1 MIALTANALEGDR
14 DQCLAAGMDD
24 YLADPTPRPGW
35 RKPGPLA
42 PRTCRRS
49 LPEAID
55 PGARRLPGARPDR
68 RAGFVQRLLLLYLH
82 ASGPLIDAL
91 GQAVAAGDVDSLA
104 AAAHTLG
111 SSSANVGA
119 NRLAEQVETLASLG
133 KAGRHEA
140 AHRLLGEARGE
151 PAGPRRNRD
160 AARRLRLTHTP
171 RARPKKSG
179 RPPEFFRNKTDINK
193 KRAARRRG
201 PPHHRRVDRS

>member
-1 MIALTANALEGDR
+1 
-14 DQCLAAGMDD
+14 MDD
-24 YLADPTPRPGW
+24 YLA
-35 RKPGPLA
+35 KPYTKARLA
-42 PRTCRRS
+42 EALGRWLPAHAAAA

-55 PGARRLPGARPDR
+55 PQVLAAYRELDPTGER
-68 RAGFVQRLLLLYLH
+68 GFVQRLLRAYLH

-151 PAGPRRNRD
+151 
-160 AARRLRLTHTP
+160 HQ
-171 RARPKKSG
+171 
-179 RPPEFFRNKTDINK
+179 
-193 KRAARRRG
+193 
-201 PPHHRRVDRS
+201 RVLAEIETLLADCA